1 MQSQQHYKARRTVHR
16 GAIVALAAAGSLVA
30 LAGSS
35 SASETAAA
43 ATLVPAWSTTG
54 AMPSLQEL
62 ESNPMAYVA
71 LDGTPRTFVYQSADA
86 TGPTDVQVLQT
97 SAPAELAG
105 LDEPALSRL
114 SQTRT
119 GVASSSD
126 IVTLVAAAPT
136 VGTAVDENG
145 SNIAAATQTSSGC
158 PDINQCD
165 LIEYSTALTGV
176 HPGVSLLFDPTYYTF
191 HTHQSEIYQR
201 HDGATDNIYISPGYP
216 HFFDNNGDNWN
227 THFRN
232 THVGP
237 VGQGPGEPAGYRGS
251 QIQSDADGNWA
262 PVSIGFGNPPATGNP
277 NEYIKSSSCI
287 HNDVTNKY
295 GTRSYNDGYYLA
307 THYFSGIFIS
317 QGNLAVAPGCNSMP

>member
-1 MQSQQHYKARRTVHR
+1 MQSQQHYKARRRVRR
-16 GAIVALAAAGSLVA
+16 GAIVALAAAGSFVA
-30 LAGSS
+30 LAGPS

-86 TGPTDVQVLQT
+86 TGPTDLQVLQT
-97 SAPAELAG
+97 TAPAELAG

-114 SQTRT
+114 SQTKT

-136 VGTAVDENG
+136 VGTAVDENS
-145 SNIAAATQTSSGC
+145 SNTAAAAQTSSGC
-158 PDINQCD
+158 PDIDNCR
-165 LIEYSTALTGV
+165 LIQYSTMLSGSHAGFSPV
-176 HPGVSLLFDPTYYTF
+176 FDPTYFTF

-201 HDGATDNIYISPGYP
+201 HDGATDNIYIFPGYP
-216 HFFDNNGDNWN
+216 HFFDSNGDNWN

-232 THVGP
+232 THIGP
-237 VGQGPGEPAGYRGS
+237 VGQGPGAPAGYKGS
-251 QIQSDADGNWA
+251 QVQSDADGDWA
-262 PVSIGFGNPPATGNP
+262 PLTIGFGKPPISGNP

-287 HNDVTNKY
+287 HDDVTNKY

-307 THYFSGIFIS
+307 SHYFLNIFIS
-317 QGNLAVAPGCNSMP
+317 QGNLNVAPGCNSMP